1 MKPGPAGFRGILVAG
16 ALGAMIASGFAFKA
30 GANNA
35 QMRAAPTSVAIVD
48 LVRLFQNLD
57 EMRERNEE
65 VGREAQRLR
74 EDLQNRQR
82 QIQSRMEDL
91 ESMNLSGP
99 ERDDRILDLRMREG
113 ELGAREQGYTA
124 LIERQE
130 MRIIL
135 DMYPKIGAAI
145 REISG
150 ERGYD
155 LVLLD
160 DRSRQ
165 VPRIDRGAQAIS
177 DALLKDKR
185 ILYANDAIDI
195 TEAVATRMNNNH
207 AAGR

>member
-1 MKPGPAGFRGILVAG
+1 MKPGPAGFRGIIFASVIG
-16 ALGAMIASGFAFKA
+16 ALIASGFAFKA

-35 QMRAAPTSVAIVD
+35 QISAAPTSVAVVD
-48 LVRLFQNLD
+48 LVRLFQSLD
-57 EMRERNEE
+57 EMRERNED
-65 VGREAQRLR
+65 VGREARRLR
-74 EDLQNRQR
+74 EDLENRQR

-91 ESMNLSGP
+91 ESMNLSGS

-113 ELGAREQGYTA
+113 ELAAREQGYTA

-135 DMYPKIGAAI
+135 DMYPKVNETI
-145 REISG
+145 REIAG
-150 ERGYD
+150 EQGYD

-165 VPRIDRGAQAIS
+165 VPRIERGAQAIS
-177 DALLKDKR
+177 DTLLKEKR

-195 TEAVATRMNNNH
+195 TQAVATRMNNNH

>member
-1 MKPGPAGFRGILVAG
+1 MKPGPAGFRGILFAG
-16 ALGAMIASGFAFKA
+16 VLCALVASGFAFKA

-35 QMRAAPTSVAIVD
+35 EMRAAPTSVAIVD
-48 LVRLFQNLD
+48 LVRLFQSLD
-57 EMRERNEE
+57 EMRERNDE

-74 EDLQNRQR
+74 EDLETRQR

-124 LIERQE
+124 LIERME

-135 DMYPKIGAAI
+135 DMYPKVQATI

-150 ERGYD
+150 EQGYD

-165 VPRIDRGAQAIS
+165 VPPIGRGAQAIS
-177 DALLKDKR
+177 DTLLKEKR

-195 TEAVATRMNNNH
+195 TQAVATRMNNNF